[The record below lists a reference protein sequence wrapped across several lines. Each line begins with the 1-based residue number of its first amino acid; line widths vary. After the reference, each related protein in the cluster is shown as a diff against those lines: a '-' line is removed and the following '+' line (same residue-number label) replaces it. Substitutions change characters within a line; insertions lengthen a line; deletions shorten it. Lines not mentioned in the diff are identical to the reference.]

1 MSNQSRISNINYS
14 RYSQFSLFQKYNNKN
29 TISDVNNFIESAS
42 KARNNLYLGR
52 TGYGGSSWQPT
63 YGESASI
70 EWPIP
75 LISLKDLRCSNQNQ
89 RFQNPELV
97 PIPRLINRRAFGNYV
112 VVPVDE
118 SKSFPQLFTTSGI
131 TPYLLPK
138 QPLTPVEAG
147 SLTPFRKAF
156 NAGDPFNRFNVF
168 PSNQVYVNKNG
179 QSIGLG
185 PSNQVQSSRR
195 ASNQAAASTSGNGRK
210 VEYNGSAYTG
220 NTKWVYDGSD
230 YVTYLKLKAQN
241 NNYNDPSYGGDRHYA
256 AQSVLKRVR
265 H

>member
-156 NAGDPFNRFNVF
+156 NAPLLKCGTDSLTTDISLLGFLIAW
-168 PSNQVYVNKNG
+168 
-179 QSIGLG
+179 SI
-185 PSNQVQSSRR
+185 S
-195 ASNQAAASTSGNGRK
+195 NGRMPN
-210 VEYNGSAYTG
+210 VLPAEVPPCTTLLRLFNLLNFFIA
-220 NTKWVYDGSD
+220 V
-230 YVTYLKLKAQN
+230 VTIKSLI
-241 NNYNDPSYGGDRHYA
+241 
-256 AQSVLKRVR
+256 
-265 H
+265 